1 MATKNNPG
9 QFDCYMNAEPD
20 EPMFVLLG
28 RDRHA
33 PTLVWLWTVLRELDK
48 EDPAKIKESRE
59 CAVSMIE
66 YAHTRGRKA
75 VGLGQGVLAGVLE
88 LIRASNFAAKAALNS
103 PSDLDAVRAFFTATE
118 FDPAEEKA
126 Q

>member
-1 MATKNNPG
+1 
-9 QFDCYMNAEPD
+9 
-20 EPMFVLLG
+20 
-28 RDRHA
+28 
-33 PTLVWLWTVLRELDK
+33 
-48 EDPAKIKESRE
+48 
-59 CAVSMIE
+59 
-66 YAHTRGRKA
+66 
-75 VGLGQGVLAGVLE
+75 LE